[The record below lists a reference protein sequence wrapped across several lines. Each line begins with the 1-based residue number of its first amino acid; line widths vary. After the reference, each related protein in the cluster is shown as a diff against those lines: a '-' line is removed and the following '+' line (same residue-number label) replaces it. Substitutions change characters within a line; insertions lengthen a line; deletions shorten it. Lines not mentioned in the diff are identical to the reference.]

1 MISSVKI
8 VNNINHKIALF
19 LINPFLSAIY
29 SFLHIKERG
38 SLTLLYCW
46 FLIFGIG
53 FCAVGESMDSYRYVE
68 KFTYECRYTWNFY
81 INDLKEWYSLSGDI
95 KDIYRLSVNFL
106 VGTFSYNYHWT
117 YLIYAS
123 VFGFFYIKSLKIFIR
138 EEVCERWLFLALLFM
153 FCISNPIFNINGARF
168 YTSAW
173 IGVFAALKVFVEH
186 KNRYLLLLLLM
197 PLVHGSSVIWAF
209 LVLIAFF
216 TCRYQSAWIV
226 LFVVSSF
233 VSAVSYLDVL
243 NDYSYLLPP
252 IFQDQVDA
260 YTQSDEAIAKMNGE
274 ENISIYTKIFR
285 SLPSYF
291 HLMLTYL
298 LIINRRFINM
308 DSDRKYLFS
317 AFLALMAMV
326 NFLSVIPSVW
336 RLQYL
341 VVPILVIV
349 WAQNYTYMMRYKR
362 LFYFIPIIYFFSL
375 FLWFNRMATVTEI
388 YLYVFPAPLTI
399 LKYLLF
405 I

>member
-1 MISSVKI
+1 MNNYIIKI
-8 VNNINHKIALF
+8 IIF
-19 LINPFLSAIY
+19 LINPFLSVVY
-29 SFLHIKERG
+29 SILHIKEKG
-38 SLTLLYCW
+38 SLPIIYCW
-46 FLIFGIG
+46 FLIFGIA
-53 FCAVGESMDSYRYVE
+53 FCAVGETMDSYRYVE
-68 KFTYECRYTWNFY
+68 RFYYESQYTWDMYVNK
-81 INDLKEWYSLSGDI
+81 LKEWYSFNSDV

-117 YLIYAS
+117 YLIYAA
-123 VFGFFYIKSLKIFIR
+123 VLGWFYIKSLKIFIQINVN
-138 EEVCERWLFLALLFM
+138 EKLIFLILLFM

-168 YTSAW
+168 WTSAW
-173 IGVFAALKVFVEH
+173 IGVLAALKVFVEH

-197 PLVHGSSVIWAF
+197 PLVHGSSVIWVF
-209 LVLIAFF
+209 LVLVAFF

-233 VSAVSYLDVL
+233 VSAASYLDVL

-252 IFQDQVDA
+252 IFQDQVEA

-274 ENISIYTKIFR
+274 IQVSIYTRILR

-291 HLMLTYL
+291 HLLLTYL
-298 LIINRRFINM
+298 LIINRQFINA
-308 DSDRKYLFS
+308 DRDGKYLFS

-326 NFLSVIPSVW
+326 NFLSAIPSVW